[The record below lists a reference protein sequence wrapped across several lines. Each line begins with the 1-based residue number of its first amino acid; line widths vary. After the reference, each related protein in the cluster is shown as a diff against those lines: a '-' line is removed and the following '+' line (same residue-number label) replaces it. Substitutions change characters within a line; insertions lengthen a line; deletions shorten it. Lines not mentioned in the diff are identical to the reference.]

1 MVEYLNLKKIKLK
14 TGEVLINQ
22 GEHSSDFY
30 FLISGSLAVFIG
42 TRRVAAIEKP
52 GSLIGEMSFFMG
64 EKRTA
69 TVIALSSVEVEVIPK
84 DSVVDHFS
92 ENPDFAVTVAGSLA
106 QRLSDTSKKL
116 AELRDS
122 QEYLDRLKRY
132 IKQFPEFE
140 KILERFDE
148 QQKNKEQLM
157 KDFLNEKSIMSQKIL
172 EPVVYGAIFAIKNLV
187 GILPVKEE
195 PFFLKDKDITMEV
208 GSIVNITGD
217 CEGWYSLGF
226 PKETALNL
234 ANKMT
239 EKEHSIINEEIM
251 SFIKELNNIMTGQI
265 VSRINEYKLN
275 ISTPTT
281 LFGQDV
287 LKKMIGSH
295 PSLVVPFKTEL
306 GMFYT
311 VLNIEIIK

>member
-22 GEHSSDFY
+22 GEHSTDFY
-30 FLISGSLAVFIG
+30 FLISGSLAIFIG
-42 TRRVAAIEKP
+42 TRRVATIDKP

-69 TVIALSSVEVEVIPK
+69 TVIALTPVEVEVIPK
-84 DSVVDHFS
+84 DNVVDHFS

-116 AELRDS
+116 AEYHES
-122 QEYLDRLKRY
+122 QDYLDKLKRH

-140 KILERFDE
+140 KVVEQFDE
-148 QQKNKEQLM
+148 VQRNREQVM
-157 KDFLNEKSIMSQKIL
+157 KDFLNEKSIMSQKVL
-172 EPVVYGAIFAIKNLV
+172 EPVIYGAIFAVKNLV
-187 GILPVKEE
+187 GILPEKEE
-195 PFFLKDKDITMEV
+195 PFFLKDKEINMEA

-217 CEGWYSLGF
+217 CEGWYSLAF
-226 PKETALNL
+226 PKETALKL
-234 ANKMT
+234 AHKMT
-239 EKEHSIINEEIM
+239 GREYTEIDDDIM

-265 VSRINEYKLN
+265 VTRINEYELK
-275 ISTPTT
+275 ISVPTT
-281 LFGQDV
+281 LIGEDV

-295 PSLVVPFKTEL
+295 PSVVVPFNTEV
-306 GMFYT
+306 GVFYT
-311 VLNIEIIK
+311 ILNIEIIK